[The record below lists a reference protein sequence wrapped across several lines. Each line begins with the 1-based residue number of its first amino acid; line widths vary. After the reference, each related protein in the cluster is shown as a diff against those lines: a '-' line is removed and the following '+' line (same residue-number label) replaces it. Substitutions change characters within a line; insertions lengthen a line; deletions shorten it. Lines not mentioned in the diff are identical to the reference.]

1 MKRILYAIAFSIILL
16 VALYRTFQY
25 YKDLKQKHGQYQE
38 AHIVGRRSKCLIAT
52 IYSWIVI
59 IPSCIGV
66 GIAVVLNTLETFDH
80 VFGTH
85 IVQLSQ
91 EQCFGVYFS
100 ALGIYNFFNRVVV
113 NRSFWRVKWKIRIN
127 LIGRLSK
134 KHLGGLGFSLFYVY
148 YFLL

>member
-59 IPSCIGV
+59 IPSCISV

-100 ALGIYNFFNRVVV
+100 ALAFM
-113 NRSFWRVKWKIRIN
+113 
-127 LIGRLSK
+127 
-134 KHLGGLGFSLFYVY
+134 LGGFIIFSIVSWLIDHFGG
-148 YFLL
+148 